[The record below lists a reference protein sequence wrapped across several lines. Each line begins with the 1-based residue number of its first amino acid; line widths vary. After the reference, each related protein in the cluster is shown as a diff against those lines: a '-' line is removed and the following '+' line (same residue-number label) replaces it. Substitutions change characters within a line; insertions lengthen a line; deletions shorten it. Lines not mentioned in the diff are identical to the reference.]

1 MPAALLR
8 HASNSFADAR
18 DAVTHALG
26 GAQITYLSHQQRTR
40 PMVAD
45 SSERT
50 AYYRIA
56 EHYRFVLRTLFDC
69 FRYPRVI
76 ILEAGLLS
84 CVF

>member
-1 MPAALLR
+1 M
-8 HASNSFADAR
+8 
-18 DAVTHALG
+18 THALG
-26 GAQITYLSHQQRTR
+26 GAQITYLSHQQRMR

-76 ILEAGLLS
+76 ILEVGLLGD
-84 CVF
+84 V